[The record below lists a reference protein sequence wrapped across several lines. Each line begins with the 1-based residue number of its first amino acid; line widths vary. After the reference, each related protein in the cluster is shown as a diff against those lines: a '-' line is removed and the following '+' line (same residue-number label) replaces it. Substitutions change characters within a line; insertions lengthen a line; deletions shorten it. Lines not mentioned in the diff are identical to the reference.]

1 MFADV
6 RPELDGGSKEEGMW
20 VHREPG
26 DPGTARTGFQ
36 VTVSEVA
43 AWRWWGDLD
52 FVRTGSW
59 GGFRGRM
66 QESTGPGAGRGV
78 TWVLKCRGGDAE
90 DNGQR
95 LFEVVLRHF
104 GLFLS
109 GWVINSVHQT

>member
-1 MFADV
+1 MRGGRKCGLETGWAFRTVVCWVFADV

-59 GGFRGRM
+59 GGFR
-66 QESTGPGAGRGV
+66 
-78 TWVLKCRGGDAE
+78 
-90 DNGQR
+90 
-95 LFEVVLRHF
+95 
-104 GLFLS
+104 
-109 GWVINSVHQT
+109 